1 MKVKIKQGNEMLDAT
16 IEMVDG
22 VMVVSP
28 KGMKLDVTKFNDGDV
43 ITGGSKDDG
52 GLSWTFILKGEIEHF
67 HGDYK
72 FAEEYVSLDSNGS
85 FEINSY
91 SDAIKWYR
99 PATEEEKKELF
110 DKLAEEGYEWKA
122 ETKELVKLKWE
133 PKEGGLYY
141 APFLYATIFQPHSR
155 FFTSDSGTCLEQ
167 KNVGWCFKTPEEC
180 ERFCEKLNKKIK
192 EVEP

>member
-1 MKVKIKQGNEMLDAT
+1 MELKIEIDGKIMEAAIKV
-16 IEMVDG
+16 VDDT
-22 VMVVSP
+22 MVVSP
-28 KGMKLDVTKFNDGDV
+28 KIEKYEPKDGDV
-43 ITGGSKDDG
+43 VYVDTGNKNIIIYREQQNKVGRYVNYFNEQYLYIDTCDFCGSIYD
-52 GLSWTFILKGEIEHF
+52 IIEI
-67 HGDYK
+67 
-72 FAEEYVSLDSNGS
+72 
-85 FEINSY
+85 
-91 SDAIKWYR
+91 R

-110 DKLAEEGYEWKA
+110 AKLAEEGYEWKA

-141 APFLYATIFQPHSR
+141 APFLFATIFQPVSK

>member
-1 MKVKIKQGNEMLDAT
+1 MEVKIKQGSEMLDAT

-28 KGMKLDVTKFNDGDV
+28 KEKFEPKDGDIV
-43 ITGGSKDDG
+43 YVKTNHENIIIYKEQPNKLGRYVNYFDKQYLYIDTCDFCGSYAN
-52 GLSWTFILKGEIEHF
+52 IIEI
-67 HGDYK
+67 
-72 FAEEYVSLDSNGS
+72 
-85 FEINSY
+85 
-91 SDAIKWYR
+91 R

-110 DKLAEEGYEWKA
+110 DKLAEKGYEWKA
-122 ETKELVKLKWE
+122 DTKELVKLKWK

-141 APFLYATIFQPHSR
+141 APFLYATIFQPHSG